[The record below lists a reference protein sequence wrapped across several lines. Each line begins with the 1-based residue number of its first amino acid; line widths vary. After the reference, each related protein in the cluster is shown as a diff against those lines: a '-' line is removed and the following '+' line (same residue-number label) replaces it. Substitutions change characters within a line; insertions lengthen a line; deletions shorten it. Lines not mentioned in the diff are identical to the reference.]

1 MSSELVITARGLGKA
16 YNIYRRPEDRLKQM
30 FFRWRRYYEQYW
42 ALRDL
47 SLEIR
52 RGETV
57 GIVGRNGSGKSTFL
71 QIACGTL
78 DPTCGTIESRGR
90 IAALLE
96 LGAGFNP
103 EFSGRENVY
112 LSASILGLTREQID
126 ERYAAIVAFA
136 GIGDFLE
143 QPTKTYSSGM
153 QARLAFAVAAH
164 VDADILIV
172 DEVLAVGDAA
182 FSQKCMRFIRRFKEE
197 GTLLFVSHDVSTVIG
212 LCDRAIWLDNGMLRE
227 TGTAKEVCHHYMAA
241 LESEGEDASTFQI
254 GGTRKRPPTLAEP
267 VQDVR
272 ADLLRQSGG
281 MPRVEVSGFDP
292 DAPWFGRR
300 GATIAAVALLDA
312 NGADVAALE
321 GGEEVVLRVECEV
334 HHTLRRPIV
343 GFYVKDRLG
352 QTLFGDNTYLMY
364 RDRTTP
370 IFSGQTIVATFRFQ
384 LPYLAA
390 GDYSV
395 VAAIA
400 DGTQDDHVQ
409 HHWIDD
415 AMFFRVVSS
424 HIAHGLMGVPL
435 LSLDLMVTGGRKAS
449 EA

>member
-1 MSSELVITARGLGKA
+1 MSSELVIGARDVGKA

-30 FFRWRRYYEQYW
+30 FFRRRRYYEEYW
-42 ALRDL
+42 ALRNV
-47 SLEIR
+47 SLDVR
-52 RGETV
+52 RGETL

-78 DPTCGTIESRGR
+78 APTCGDIETRGR

-103 EFSGRENVY
+103 EFTGRENVY
-112 LSASILGLTREQID
+112 LSASILGLTPVQVD
-126 ERYAAIVAFA
+126 ERYQAIVDFA

-182 FSQKCMRFIRRFKEE
+182 FAQKCMRFIRRFKDQ
-197 GTLLFVSHDVSTVIG
+197 GTLLFVSHDVSAVVG
-212 LCDRAIWLDNGMLRE
+212 LCDRAVWLDGGMVRE
-227 TGTAKEVCHHYMAA
+227 AGTAKEVCHHYMAA
-241 LESEGEDASTFQI
+241 LESEGEDASAFRI
-254 GGTRKRPPTLAEP
+254 GGTRKRPVAVAAP

-272 ADLLRQSGG
+272 TDMLRQAGAV
-281 MPRVEVSGFDP
+281 PRIDVSPFDP

-300 GATIAAVALLDA
+300 GATIASVALLDTS
-312 NGADVAALE
+312 GSELTALE
-321 GGEEVVLRVECEV
+321 GGEEVTLRVECDV
-334 HHTLRRPIV
+334 HHTVRQPII

-352 QTLFGDNTYLMY
+352 QSLFGDNTYLMY
-364 RDRTTP
+364 RDHPTP
-370 IFSGQTIVATFRFQ
+370 AFPGQTIVASFRFQ

-395 VAAIA
+395 VAAVA

-424 HIAHGLMGVPL
+424 HIAHGLMGVPI
-435 LSLDLMVTGGRKAS
+435 LSLDLTVTGGRAAS
-449 EA
+449 QG

>member
-1 MSSELVITARGLGKA
+1 MSSELVIGAHGLGKA

-30 FFRWRRYYEQYW
+30 FFRGRRYYEEYW
-42 ALRDL
+42 ALRNV
-47 SLEIR
+47 SLDVR
-52 RGETV
+52 RGETL

-78 DPTCGTIESRGR
+78 EPTCGDIETRGR

-103 EFSGRENVY
+103 EFTGRENVY
-112 LSASILGLTREQID
+112 LSASILGLTPAQVN
-126 ERYAAIVAFA
+126 ERYQAIVDFA

-182 FSQKCMRFIRRFKEE
+182 FAQKCMRFIRRFRER

-212 LCDRAIWLDNGMLRE
+212 LCDRAVWLDGGMLRE

-241 LESEGEDASTFQI
+241 LESEGEDASAFRI
-254 GGTRKRPPTLAEP
+254 GGTRKRPVALAAP

-272 ADLLRQSGG
+272 AGLLRESGG
-281 MPRVEVSGFDP
+281 VPRIEVSGFDP

-300 GATIAAVALLDA
+300 GATIAAVGLLDA
-312 NGADVAALE
+312 RGAEVGALE
-321 GGEEVVLRVECEV
+321 GGEEVVLRIECDVQRALEQ
-334 HHTLRRPIV
+334 PII

-352 QTLFGDNTYLMY
+352 QSLFGDNTYLMY
-364 RDRTTP
+364 RDRPTP
-370 IFSGQTIVATFRFQ
+370 AFPGQTIVASFRFQ

-390 GDYSV
+390 GEYSI

-435 LSLDLMVTGGRKAS
+435 LSLDMVVTGGRAAS